1 MKAILRDAI
10 PTVPIIVKAMGRIH
24 FIYSDRGV
32 HVISELANEAVNDLL
47 QLPYAIIDKIRGD
60 IIEQVCNYEYIINF
74 YFVKAITTTSLKCN
88 EKPHVAFS
96 IIIERNKHDAV
107 CVLHSSLY
115 ELQ

>member
-10 PTVPIIVKAMGRIH
+10 PTVPIEVKAMGRIH
-24 FIYSDRGV
+24 LIYSDRGV
-32 HVISELANEAVNDLL
+32 HVMSELANEAVNDLL
-47 QLPYAIIDKIRGD
+47 QFPYAIIAKIRGD
-60 IIEQVCNYEYIINF
+60 IIEQVCNYEYII
-74 YFVKAITTTSLKCN
+74 YFVKAIITTSLKCE

-96 IIIERNKHDAV
+96 IIIERNKHEAV